1 MFKKTTVCLAM
12 SIALIGAWGLA
23 QAQEAKVVVAVG
35 FSGYDELKRDIGFIG
50 QLGGNAQMADALEG
64 MLALVT
70 GGQGLDGI
78 DKAKPWG
85 LLVQSKGDQWPI
97 VGFIPVTD
105 AKKVLGLLKNAGVEV
120 EEKGA
125 DSYEI
130 SGDGPPMLVKV
141 KQGWAFIGLAEQGL
155 SDLPDD
161 PAALV
166 SDLTKRFNVGVRASA
181 KNVPEQYKQMFLS
194 QMEMLMQLT
203 GQQQP
208 DETDEQYALRMGMMR
223 ASIKQYTTMLKELEE
238 VVLGL
243 NIDEKAKAAHL
254 DFDVTF
260 VEGGKFA
267 KQLAAWKEAP
277 TKFAGF
283 DVPGAAMVMQMNSPG
298 GDDEDLEQ
306 AKLAL
311 EQARKQ
317 AYSGL
322 EEAGLDEADLK
333 EAKAIVDDMFEVLIK
348 TLESKEMDGGAV
360 LLADGKALA
369 LAAGGKVVGVEKLE
383 NALKRLVKL
392 VGKEEP
398 ELAQMVKFDAGTIG
412 NLRVHKASIPVP
424 NDDPEAEMILKMVGN
439 PLEVVVAAGNDTLYL
454 AIGKDAE
461 SLIKQVAEKSGQAT
475 GPAGPPFRMKI
486 ALTPLMKFVAAVAQD
501 EPQVQQITQMVATM
515 LEQTP
520 GKDHVTITAGVIP
533 RGVRYRVEL
542 EEGIL
547 KLIPMAGGAAMG
559 QMGPG
564 ANF

>member
-35 FSGYDELKRDIGFIG
+35 FSGYDELKRDIAFIG
-50 QLGGNAQMADALEG
+50 QLGGKAQLADALEG
-64 MLALVT
+64 MLAMVT
-70 GGQGLDGI
+70 GGQGVQGI

-105 AKKVLGLLKNAGVEV
+105 AKKVLDLLKNAGVEV

-130 SGDGPPMLVKV
+130 SGNGPPMLVKV
-141 KQGWAFIGLAEQGL
+141 KQGWAFIGAAEQGL

-166 SDLTKRFNVGVRASA
+166 SDLTKRFNIGVRASA

-194 QMEMLMQLT
+194 QMEMVMQLT

-267 KQLAAWKEAP
+267 KQLAAWKEVP

-283 DVPGAAMVMQMNSPG
+283 DVPGAAMVMQMCSPG

-311 EQARKQ
+311 EQAKKQ
-317 AYSGL
+317 AHSGL
-322 EEAGLDEADLK
+322 EEAGLEDADLQ
-333 EAKAIVDDMFEVLIK
+333 EAKAIVDEMFEVLIK
-348 TLESKEMDGGAV
+348 TIESKEMDGGAV
-360 LLADGKALA
+360 LLADGKTLA
-369 LAAGGKVVGVEKLE
+369 FAAGGKVVGVEKLE

-398 ELAQMVKFDAGTIG
+398 ELAQMVKFNAGTIG

-424 NDDPEAEMILKMVGN
+424 NDDPEAEMVLKMVGN
-439 PLEVVVAAGNDTLYL
+439 PLEIVVVAGNDTLYL
-454 AIGKDAE
+454 AFGKDAE

-475 GPAGPPFRMKI
+475 GPAAPPFRMKV
-486 ALTPLMKFVAAVAQD
+486 AMTPLMKFVAAVAED
-501 EPQVQQITQMVATM
+501 EPQVQQITQMIATM

-520 GKDHVTITAGVIP
+520 GKDHILITAGVIP

-547 KLIPMAGGAAMG
+547 KLIPMAGASA
-559 QMGPG
+559 MGPG